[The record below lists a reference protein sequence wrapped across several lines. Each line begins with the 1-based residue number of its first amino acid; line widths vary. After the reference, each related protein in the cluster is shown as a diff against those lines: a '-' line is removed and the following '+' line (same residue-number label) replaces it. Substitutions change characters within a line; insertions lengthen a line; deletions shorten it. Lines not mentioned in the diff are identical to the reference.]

1 MIVIY
6 SIQGYSFLETKMK
19 KNRIKKNL
27 SNSSLSAVVKK
38 EANTFIKNMN
48 GNGSKSNMHSLFL
61 NDTERTLIDTVL
73 ETCNGN
79 VTKSA
84 DFLGI
89 SRGTLIKRIKEY
101 NLKIK

>member
-1 MIVIY
+1 M
-6 SIQGYSFLETKMK
+6 S
-19 KNRIKKNL
+19 KNKTVKNL
-27 SNSSLSAVVKK
+27 SNSNLSAVVKK
-38 EANTFIKNMN
+38 EAKLFIKNMN

-73 ETCNGN
+73 ETCRGN

-89 SRGTLIKRIKEY
+89 SRGTLIKRIKDY

>member
-1 MIVIY
+1 M
-6 SIQGYSFLETKMK
+6 S
-19 KNRIKKNL
+19 KNKIAKSL
-27 SNSSLSAVVKK
+27 SKSSLSTVVEK
-38 EANTFIKNMN
+38 EAKLFIKNMN

-73 ETCNGN
+73 ATCKGN

-89 SRGTLIKRIKEY
+89 SRGTLIKRIKDY